1 MTCQLVQI
9 GLHHLP
15 SCLQKSEMKGWTS
28 FERRQSFKIW
38 HNIQTCMYT
47 MTLDCIFAFR
57 LSKVKKAGELGM
69 AQYQFL
75 ILDHGL
81 YRVIYITIYITI

>member
-1 MTCQLVQI
+1 
-9 GLHHLP
+9 
-15 SCLQKSEMKGWTS
+15 
-28 FERRQSFKIW
+28 
-38 HNIQTCMYT
+38 MYT

-81 YRVIYITIYITI
+81 YHFWTVLSQDLHFHLHLSSLISFDVCDLEY

>member
-1 MTCQLVQI
+1 
-9 GLHHLP
+9 
-15 SCLQKSEMKGWTS
+15 
-28 FERRQSFKIW
+28 
-38 HNIQTCMYT
+38 

-57 LSKVKKAGELGM
+57 LSKVKKAGELGR

>member
-1 MTCQLVQI
+1 
-9 GLHHLP
+9 
-15 SCLQKSEMKGWTS
+15 MKGWTS

-57 LSKVKKAGELGM
+57 LNKVKKAGELGM
-69 AQYQFL
+69 VQYQFL
-75 ILDHGL
+75 ILDHGFPKTL
-81 YRVIYITIYITI
+81 YIRSFISQYTLQFEIFTDGNIKESVKIR